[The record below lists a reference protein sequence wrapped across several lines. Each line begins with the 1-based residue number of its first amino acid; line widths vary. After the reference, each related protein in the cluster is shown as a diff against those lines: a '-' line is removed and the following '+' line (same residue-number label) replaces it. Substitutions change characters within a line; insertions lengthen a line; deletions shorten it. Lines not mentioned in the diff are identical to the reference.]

1 MAELLSIS
9 ALKCYDVL
17 LVAAVMLAAD
27 LAMKLWSGRGAQL
40 SPAEQ
45 TLLVEYNA
53 QVRLVNRLNSVET
66 FVEQAKATRQM
77 NALKKQLQELAGV
90 SFSGGKCCERSQ
102 SGAPFLMGLL
112 MVYYWSEPLVLL
124 PQGYMLPVERFLS
137 LPGFP
142 LGAISAV
149 GWAGVCRRVSSKLLG

>member
-1 MAELLSIS
+1 MAELPSIS

-17 LVAAVMLAAD
+17 LVAAVMFAAD

-77 NALKKQLQELAGV
+77 NALKKRLQELAGA
-90 SFSGGKCCERSQ
+90 SFSGSKRCERSQ
-102 SGAPFLMGLL
+102 SDAIARLGNGLDGC
-112 MVYYWSEPLVLL
+112 VS
-124 PQGYMLPVERFLS
+124 
-137 LPGFP
+137 
-142 LGAISAV
+142 V
-149 GWAGVCRRVSSKLLG
+149 GGD